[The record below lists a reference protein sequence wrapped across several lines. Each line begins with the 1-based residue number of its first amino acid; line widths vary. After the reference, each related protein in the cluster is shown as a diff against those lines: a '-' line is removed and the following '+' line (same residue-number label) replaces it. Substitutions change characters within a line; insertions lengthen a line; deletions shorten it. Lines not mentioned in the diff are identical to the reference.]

1 MAYSVKYLGVFRS
14 TKDIVEQCLSDKENY
29 VLFRYGRTEQ
39 SLVFYSGKNVLEIEA
54 DTRLEK
60 LISDQECSLYVVMSI
75 HDYQKKQ
82 EWIHKEKLHAVCQNT
97 THVILEKDL

>member
-1 MAYSVKYLGVFRS
+1 MLFSYGK
-14 TKDIVEQCLSDKENY
+14 TKP
-29 VLFRYGRTEQ
+29 

-60 LISDQECSLYVVMSI
+60 LISDQACSRYVVMSI

-82 EWIHKEKLHAVCQNT
+82 EWIHKEKLHAVYQTN
-97 THVILEKDL
+97 THVILENTL